1 MIIGSVKEVKIGEN
15 RVGLTPEGVKA
26 LVKSGHKILIE
37 SGAGENSGFSN
48 EDYKKAGAI
57 ISNVKKVWDKSEMIV
72 KVKEP
77 LGKEYNYLKKNQ
89 ILFTYLHLAA
99 DKELTENLLKKKVT
113 GIAYETVEVGDGDLP
128 LLAPMSE
135 VAGKLSIQV
144 GAHYLEKTYGGY
156 GKLLSS
162 VANVPPSKVTIIG
175 TGIVGLSAC
184 KIAHGM
190 GADVI
195 MIGRNPVELKNIQD
209 TYHGEVKTLMSN
221 PENIAKAV
229 SESDLLIGA
238 VAITGESTP
247 KLVTREM
254 VKKMKKGSVIVD
266 VAKDQGGC
274 VETSRPTTHK
284 NPVYV
289 EEGVIHYCVTN
300 MPATVPHTSTTALT
314 NATLPYVLKIANLGF
329 VKAIKSD
336 EPLAKGVNTFNGKMT
351 HEGVAKALNLR
362 YEKLKI

>member
-1 MIIGSVKEVKIGEN
+1 MKELKIWEN

-26 LVKSGHKILIE
+26 LVKSGHKVLVE
-37 SGAGENSGFSN
+37 SDAGENSGFSN

-57 ISNVKKVWDKSEMIV
+57 ITNAKEVWDKSEMIV

-77 LGKEYNYLKKNQ
+77 IEKEYNYLKKSQ
-89 ILFTYLHLAA
+89 VLFTYLHLAA
-99 DKELTENLLKKKVT
+99 DKKLTENLLKKKVT
-113 GIAYETVEVGDGDLP
+113 GIAYETVELGNGDLP

-135 VAGKLSIQV
+135 VAGKLATQV
-144 GAHYLEKTYGGY
+144 GAHYLERTYGGF

-162 VANVPPSKVTIIG
+162 VANVPPAKVTIIG

-190 GADVI
+190 GAYVT
-195 MIGRNPVELKNIQD
+195 MIGRNPVQLKNIQD

-238 VAITGESTP
+238 VYITGEHAP
-247 KLVTREM
+247 KLVTKEM
-254 VKKMKKGSVIVD
+254 IKKMKKGSVIVD
-266 VAKDQGGC
+266 VAIDQGGC

-284 NPVYV
+284 NPVYL

-300 MPATVPHTSTTALT
+300 MPAAVPHTSTIALT

-329 VKAIKSD
+329 AKAIKSD
-336 EPLAKGVNTFNGKMT
+336 ESLAKGVNTFNGKLT
-351 HEGVAKALNLR
+351 YEGVAKALNLK